1 MSDADIHGCRSEV
14 ARAINQ
20 EMPLVV
26 RTITDALS
34 GQGTGSPQE
43 KEQEAAA
50 GFRCLEAWVDWGLTA
65 EYVLVP
71 RILSGK

>member
-1 MSDADIHGCRSEV
+1 V

-20 EMPLVV
+20 EMPIVV

-43 KEQEAAA
+43 KEEEAAA
-50 GFRCLEAWVDWGLTA
+50 AFRCLEAWIDWGLTA
-65 EYVLVP
+65 EYVQS
-71 RILSGK
+71 SGADGDAEIR

>member
-1 MSDADIHGCRSEV
+1 VSSLLQHRTLKLSGNTRRSEV

-34 GQGTGSPQE
+34 GHGTGSPQE

-50 GFRCLEAWVDWGLTA
+50 GFKCLEAWIDWGLTA
-65 EYVLVP
+65 E
-71 RILSGK
+71 